1 MEDLKTSSDY
11 KKDYKRASRVPA
23 FWRPVLAVGLALG
36 VGASLVTF
44 SGPGAARSGASAN
57 ETKPTEAILPLTAPA
72 GREVATFAGGCF
84 WAMQAEFGRLKGVTK
99 IDAGY
104 AGGHGA
110 NPTYEKVCSDT
121 TGYAE
126 AVQVV
131 YDPKVVSYSDLMKIF
146 LRAHNPT
153 TVDRQGNDVGNSY
166 RSAIFYHSKQQKA
179 QALAAIA
186 AVNAS
191 HVYSNPI
198 VTQVVPYT
206 GFHEAEAYHQN
217 YFAHNPTQGYCAFTV
232 APEVA
237 RFEALN
243 KGRLK

>member
-1 MEDLKTSSDY
+1 M
-11 KKDYKRASRVPA
+11 
-23 FWRPVLAVGLALG
+23 
-36 VGASLVTF
+36 
-44 SGPGAARSGASAN
+44 
-57 ETKPTEAILPLTAPA
+57 APA
-72 GREVATFAGGCF
+72 GKEVATFAGGCF
-84 WAMQAEFGRLKGVTK
+84 WAMQAEFSRLKGVDK

-104 AGGHGA
+104 AGGHTA
-110 NPTYEKVCSDT
+110 NPTYEAVCTDT

-131 YDPKVVSYSDLMKIF
+131 YDPKVVSYHDMMMIF

-153 TVDRQGNDVGNSY
+153 TLDRQGNDQGNSY

-179 QALAAIA
+179 EALAAIA
-186 AVNAS
+186 ETEKAK
-191 HVYSNPI
+191 VYSDPI

-217 YFAHNPTQGYCAFTV
+217 YFALNPNQPYCAFTV

-243 KGRLK
+243 KARLKS